1 MFEDFVKYAPKGFV
15 KRPGVIPLFFVCSCG
30 THVPV
35 PNDLPSVDGDGTIA
49 VLTCAHCGRAWP
61 RDEFEPRLRLRWDDK
76 HELPLA
82 ERKALV
88 DKLAQAMQPAM
99 QSTPEGQA
107 KVEGAKLK
115 LTYEKTRVRDAVARK
130 ERDARMTTG
139 KPTKA
144 SAPPIPFYLDNMSDT
159 CVHCGGPV
167 HWVKSFGND
176 RIGEC
181 KGNCGATFAHTVLP
195 LDEGCVGTT
204 DPTCDTGS
212 LKPKPSK
219 SLPFPIEKP
228 YINCNNCGGRIVWSE
243 TTDGFYTGQC
253 DGVCRNRFATNQR
266 PPTLPARE
274 PERTADLESIKHP
287 PTPFTIDGFVP
298 DCPHCKTPLVWN
310 SVGSVEVAHCR
321 GLCGTS
327 YQYSPDRQCGSQC
340 KCKDNPVQEHAIGG
354 PIADALKI
362 INGAR
367 SRTYGPPQ
375 ESFDRIARY
384 WSLWLEHE
392 VSGYDVM
399 MMMVLFKTAREQF
412 KPHRDNAV
420 DIGGYIGMYDELD
433 KPK

>member
-1 MFEDFVKYAPKGFV
+1 MFEEFVKYTPKRFV
-15 KRPGVIPLFFVCSCG
+15 ERPGVIPLFFVCSCG

-88 DKLAQAMQPAM
+88 DKLAEAIQPAM

-115 LTYEKTRVRDAVARK
+115 VTYEKTRVRDAVARK

-212 LKPKPSK
+212 LKP
-219 SLPFPIEKP
+219 I
-228 YINCNNCGGRIVWSE
+228 SE
-243 TTDGFYTGQC
+243 
-253 DGVCRNRFATNQR
+253 
-266 PPTLPARE
+266 
-274 PERTADLESIKHP
+274 S
-287 PTPFTIDGFVP
+287 
-298 DCPHCKTPLVWN
+298 
-310 SVGSVEVAHCR
+310 S
-321 GLCGTS
+321 
-327 YQYSPDRQCGSQC
+327 CGSQC

-354 PIADALKI
+354 PIADALEI